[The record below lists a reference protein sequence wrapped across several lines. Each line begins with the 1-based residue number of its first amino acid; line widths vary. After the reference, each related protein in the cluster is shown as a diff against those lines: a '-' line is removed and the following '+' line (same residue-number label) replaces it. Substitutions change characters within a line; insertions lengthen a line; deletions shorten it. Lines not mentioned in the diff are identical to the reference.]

1 MPLDPQLLAAFLVA
15 TWVLILTPRPD
26 MFFVIGQSLPGG
38 ARRGWAAG
46 LLFLGLGVRLLAGG
60 RPA

>member
-1 MPLDPQLLAAFLVA
+1 LAAFLVA
-15 TWVLILTPRPD
+15 AWVVILTPRPD
-26 MFFVIGQSLPGG
+26 MFFVIGQSLAGG

-46 LLFLGLGVRLLAGG
+46 LLFLGLGVRLLVGG